1 LIVFVKGTSHT
12 STCHYRIWMNTTD
25 QVGNIMSAIVWVLII
40 YSCITISFLAH
51 QEHLPQR
58 IAMTYNTICLLALAC
73 HAKTMFTDPG
83 GIPSQAIPRPILFA
97 KGITTHAMCSHCQ
110 TYKPPNTHHCRI
122 CNRCISRMDHHC
134 PWMNNC
140 VGAGN
145 FSKCCICCVVCACQW
160 CIVDSMFTGAEKV
173 DPNHNKDW
181 DKRFLLTRCCPWCLD
196 FTFVSSLGITL
207 SFLLPVLFS
216 LVWFALLTLSSWF
229 LIQFILTT
237 FATMTN
243 GPTHF
248 PTQPFSV
255 PTEHFILFLIY
266 IWIGCVYALIIFAGN
281 YFFCASDK
289 CMFPIVL
296 MQLVRFM
303 TVLCIVTLLF
313 VSSMLMNVTYGIMT
327 GVGTIDR
334 LKKKATD
341 TVHTSDEEPIQLKD
355 VFGIEGYYTWWLP
368 IDPILDDYD
377 RVVDYSIPARLKREV
392 QMLDGVSQVTTTA
405 SDYIQPPIR
414 QVRPSPLQQ
423 QASQRPAPR
432 PLGGQRQTQQLYPPP
447 SSQQQYSSQP
457 RQPLPPLQSYN
468 RRPPSGD
475 LSFSSD
481 NSSGWDNP

>member
-1 LIVFVKGTSHT
+1 
-12 STCHYRIWMNTTD
+12 
-25 QVGNIMSAIVWVLII
+25 
-40 YSCITISFLAH
+40 
-51 QEHLPQR
+51 
-58 IAMTYNTICLLALAC
+58 
-73 HAKTMFTDPG
+73 
-83 GIPSQAIPRPILFA
+83 
-97 KGITTHAMCSHCQ
+97 
-110 TYKPPNTHHCRI
+110 
-122 CNRCISRMDHHC
+122 
-134 PWMNNC
+134 
-140 VGAGN
+140 
-145 FSKCCICCVVCACQW
+145 
-160 CIVDSMFTGAEKV
+160 
-173 DPNHNKDW
+173 
-181 DKRFLLTRCCPWCLD
+181 
-196 FTFVSSLGITL
+196 
-207 SFLLPVLFS
+207 
-216 LVWFALLTLSSWF
+216 
-229 LIQFILTT
+229 
-237 FATMTN
+237 
-243 GPTHF
+243 
-248 PTQPFSV
+248 
-255 PTEHFILFLIY
+255 
-266 IWIGCVYALIIFAGN
+266 
-281 YFFCASDK
+281 
-289 CMFPIVL
+289 

-414 QVRPSPLQQ
+414 QVRAPPLQQQ
-423 QASQRPAPR
+423 QASQRPTPR
-432 PLGGQRQTQQLYPPP
+432 PPGGQRQTQQLYPPP